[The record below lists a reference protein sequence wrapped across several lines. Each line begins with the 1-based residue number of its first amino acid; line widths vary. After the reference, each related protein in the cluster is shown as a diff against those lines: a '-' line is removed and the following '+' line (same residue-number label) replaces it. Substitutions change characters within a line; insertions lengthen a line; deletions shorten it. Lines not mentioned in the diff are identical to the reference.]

1 MTNAKTVVLFRAA
14 CLLPGGIEKIMFEE
28 AEYLE
33 KRAIK
38 THLLTYEFDQ
48 QVLFGGAYQRD
59 VETIT
64 GDSTPRG
71 RFSKIIPCVS
81 ALRTRLNQ
89 LKPDR
94 IVAYCSEDAMYLY
107 LATMMTPYSYV
118 MHIPQAVSR
127 GYGGQRRNALIYRKA
142 LREIIQSVKGL
153 REYMPLTPYRGGPM
167 ARIATEM
174 LAGVEYLAVRK
185 ARKIFVF
192 SKQMQWEVG
201 KLYGREAI
209 VAKGAFPAAVLDY
222 RPEQDIRQ
230 RLGLDGR
237 MVVLSVN
244 RLEPQKRLDLIIRAF
259 SRVSEKLG
267 NVALVIGSTGREADK
282 LKKLVGEL
290 GIKEP
295 VRFVGFID
303 ETELWDY
310 YAGCDVFICAHW
322 ADFNI
327 TPYGALALQKK
338 VVWPKGLEIDE
349 NLAGNRHIFAADL
362 NVDDYARALHK
373 ALTTEITEKN
383 DLSIYTWDRFSEVI
397 LSNLET

>member
-1 MTNAKTVVLFRAA
+1 M
-14 CLLPGGIEKIMFEE
+14 E
-28 AEYLE
+28 
-33 KRAIK
+33 
-38 THLLTYEFDQ
+38 
-48 QVLFGGAYQRD
+48 
-59 VETIT
+59 
-64 GDSTPRG
+64 
-71 RFSKIIPCVS
+71 
-81 ALRTRLNQ
+81 
-89 LKPDR
+89 
-94 IVAYCSEDAMYLY
+94 
-107 LATMMTPYSYV
+107 
-118 MHIPQAVSR
+118 
-127 GYGGQRRNALIYRKA
+127 
-142 LREIIQSVKGL
+142 
-153 REYMPLTPYRGGPM
+153 
-167 ARIATEM
+167 RIATEI
-174 LAGVEYLAVRK
+174 LAVVEYLAVRK

-237 MVVLSVN
+237 VVVLSVN

-267 NVALVIGSTGREADK
+267 NVALVIGGTGQEADK
-282 LKKLVGEL
+282 LKKLVDEL
-290 GIKEP
+290 GIKKQ

-362 NVDDYARALHK
+362 NVDDYARVLHK